1 MVLEQIEITSL
12 SDFIEK
18 VVINMI
24 LYEKFEGSFVYR
36 GEGSD
41 KYRLLPSA
49 LRPETKIFINNCL
62 QHIPNSESAQIFAE
76 YSSIKN
82 FCIEANRNGLAVGN
96 CYPIL
101 NNSYDN
107 EQEEFN
113 FDRLEKGIY
122 EKWIPE
128 FLLETASIAQHSGV
142 PTRLLDWSNN
152 IMCALYFAC
161 NDAVRKL
168 QSVPL
173 DEAKE
178 IYFSDEKLV
187 IWALNASAIQRVK
200 YDKIGQDDCGK
211 IKLFVP
217 QGCINQNINAQK
229 GILMYR
235 QIHKGGLLNKPID
248 RTPYDDLIIDQFNS
262 EREPILSKYTIP
274 ICPLAH
280 LYKYLDKCGIN
291 TACMYPGYEGIV
303 KKINEDSLIESLPQ
317 IY

>member
-1 MVLEQIEITSL
+1 MYAVNPFLFKLKTSTVYTVNPRIYIRGGHFIL
-12 SDFIEK
+12 S
-18 VVINMI
+18 
-24 LYEKFEGSFVYR
+24 
-36 GEGSD
+36 
-41 KYRLLPSA
+41 
-49 LRPETKIFINNCL
+49 
-62 QHIPNSESAQIFAE
+62 
-76 YSSIKN
+76 
-82 FCIEANRNGLAVGN
+82 
-96 CYPIL
+96 IL

-113 FDRLEKGIY
+113 FDRLEKGMY

-173 DEAKE
+173 DKAKE

-187 IWALNASAIQRVK
+187 IWALNASVIQRVH

-217 QGCINQNINAQK
+217 SANINQNINAQK
-229 GILMYR
+229 GIFMYR
-235 QIHKGGLLNKPID
+235 QIQKGGLLNEPID
-248 RTPYDDLIIDQFNS
+248 RTPYDDLMLDQFKS
-262 EREPILSKYTIP
+262 EKEPFLFKYTIQMSL
-274 ICPLAH
+274 LAK

-291 TACMYPGYEGIV
+291 TASMYPGYDGIV
-303 KKINEDSLIESLPQ
+303 KKIKEDSLIELFPLL
-317 IY
+317 

>member
-18 VVINMI
+18 VVINRI

-49 LRPETKIFINNCL
+49 LRPETKFFINNCL
-62 QHIPNSESAQIFAE
+62 QLIPNSESVQIFAE
-76 YSSIKN
+76 YSSIKK

-113 FDRLEKGIY
+113 FDRLEKGMY

-173 DEAKE
+173 DKAKE

-187 IWALNASAIQRVK
+187 IWALNASVIQRVH

-211 IKLFVP
+211 MKLFVP
-217 QGCINQNINAQK
+217 SANINQNINAQK
-229 GILMYR
+229 GIFMYR
-235 QIHKGGLLNKPID
+235 QIQKGGLLNEPID
-248 RTPYDDLIIDQFNS
+248 RTPYDDLMLDQFKS
-262 EREPILSKYTIP
+262 EKEPFLFKYTIQMSL
-274 ICPLAH
+274 LAK

-291 TACMYPGYEGIV
+291 TASMYPGYDGIV
-303 KKINEDSLIESLPQ
+303 KKIKEDSLIELFPLL
-317 IY
+317 